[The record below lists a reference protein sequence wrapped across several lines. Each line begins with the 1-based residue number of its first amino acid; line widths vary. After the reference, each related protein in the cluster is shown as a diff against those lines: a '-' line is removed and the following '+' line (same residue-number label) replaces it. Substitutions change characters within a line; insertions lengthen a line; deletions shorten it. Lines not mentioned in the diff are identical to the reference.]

1 MMTMNNT
8 QKNNDNI
15 NQGVDST
22 EQNARGNIKDNIE
35 NNIKGDAQNNAAPII
50 NPEPALAAAARAEQD
65 KINNDSQSADVLPAI
80 KESKVKEASEF
91 GKVAVIYGGSGNE
104 RSVSLDSGAAVL
116 QALQNQGVDATHF
129 DPKHQDITEL
139 RDYDRV
145 FNVLHGRGGEDGLLQ
160 GVLQWFD
167 IPQTGSG
174 ILASA
179 LGMDKV
185 RTKQLWQGCGLSTA
199 PFSLL
204 TAETDWQQVVNMLG
218 LPLIIKP
225 VHEGSS
231 IGMTKVNHLDELPA
245 AYATAVQCGDVVMA
259 ERWITGREFTI
270 VIIDDESYPV
280 IRLEPA
286 DITNF
291 YDFEAKYNR
300 NDTSYYIP
308 CGLSAADEKHLQD
321 LSLAAFRAVDA
332 KGWGRIDAMQ
342 DEAGNFWL
350 LEINTVPGMT
360 SHSLVPMAAKARG
373 MDFDSL
379 CWHIL
384 AQTL

>member
-1 MMTMNNT
+1 MTMNNT
-8 QKNNDNI
+8 KENNNI
-15 NQGVDST
+15 DEDGVNV
-22 EQNARGNIKDNIE
+22 EQNPTDNS
-35 NNIKGDAQNNAAPII
+35 NNSIKGNVQNNTAPII
-50 NPEPALAAAARAEQD
+50 NPETALAAAAQAEQD
-65 KINNDSQSADVLPAI
+65 KVNNNSQSANTLPAI

-91 GKVAVIYGGSGNE
+91 GRVAVIYGGNSNE

-139 RDYDRV
+139 RQYDRV

-204 TAETDWQQVVNMLG
+204 TADTDWQQVVNMLG

-231 IGMTKVNHLDELPA
+231 IGMTKVNNLDELPA

-270 VIIDDESYPV
+270 VIIDDEAYPV

-321 LSLAAFRAVDA
+321 LSLSAFRAVDA

-373 MDFDSL
+373 MDFESL

-384 AQTL
+384 AQTV

>member
-1 MMTMNNT
+1 MTQT
-8 QKNNDNI
+8 SNNDSTSGMSSDDNTMTKTS
-15 NQGVDST
+15 NQP
-22 EQNARGNIKDNIE
+22 
-35 NNIKGDAQNNAAPII
+35 AAPINAVDHPSDDQPSTESDHI
-50 NPEPALAAAARAEQD
+50 LNPEAALAAAQKQEM
-65 KINNDSQSADVLPAI
+65 SAQPADLA
-80 KESKVKEASEF
+80 SAPFVKTCAASDF
-91 GKVAVIYGGSGNE
+91 GKVAVVYGGSSNE

-116 QALQNQGVDATHF
+116 KALQNQGVDATHF
-129 DPKHQDITEL
+129 DPKHQDTSEL

-145 FNVLHGRGGEDGLLQ
+145 FNVLHGRGGEDGVLQ
-160 GVLQWFD
+160 GMLEWLG

-174 ILASA
+174 VLASA

-199 PFSLL
+199 PFALL
-204 TAETDWQQVVNMLG
+204 TADTDWQQVVNMLG

-245 AYATAVQCGDVVMA
+245 AYATAIGCGDAVMA

-270 VIIDDESYPV
+270 VIIDDEAYPV

-286 DITNF
+286 DISNF

-300 NDTSYYIP
+300 NDTGYYIP
-308 CGLSAADEKHLQD
+308 CGLSASDESHLQA

-332 KGWGRIDAMQ
+332 KGWGRVDAMQ
-342 DEAGNFWL
+342 DSNGNFWL

-373 MDFDSL
+373 MNFEHL

-384 AQTL
+384 AQTLS

>member
-1 MMTMNNT
+1 MAIDNN
-8 QKNNDNI
+8 QENI
-15 NQGVDST
+15 
-22 EQNARGNIKDNIE
+22 
-35 NNIKGDAQNNAAPII
+35 NNAAH
-50 NPEPALAAAARAEQD
+50 
-65 KINNDSQSADVLPAI
+65 DVD
-80 KESKVKEASEF
+80 ASVF
-91 GKVAVIYGGSGNE
+91 GKVAVVYGGNSNE
-104 RSVSLDSGAAVL
+104 RIISLDSGAAVL
-116 QALQNQGVDATHF
+116 QALKSQGVDATHF
-129 DPKHQDITEL
+129 DPKDQDVIEL
-139 RDYDRV
+139 RNFDRV
-145 FNVLHGRGGEDGLLQ
+145 FNVLHGRGGEDGILQGLLQ
-160 GVLQWFD
+160 WLE

-174 ILASA
+174 VLASA

-185 RTKQLWQGCGLSTA
+185 RTKQLWKGCDLPTA

-204 TAETDWQQVVNMLG
+204 TADTDWQQIVDTLG

-245 AYATAVQCGDVVMA
+245 AYATAVECGDVVMA

-270 VIIDDESYPV
+270 VIIDDEAYPV
-280 IRLEPA
+280 IRLQPA

-300 NDTSYYIP
+300 NDTGYYIP
-308 CGLSAADEKHLQD
+308 CGLSESEEAHLQA
-321 LSLAAFRAVDA
+321 LSLTAFRAVDA
-332 KGWGRIDAMQ
+332 KGWGRVDAMQ
-342 DEAGNFWL
+342 DTDGNFWL

-373 MDFDSL
+373 MDFNAL

>member
-1 MMTMNNT
+1 MNTT
-8 QKNNDNI
+8 QENNDNI
-15 NQGVDST
+15 NQDDSNT
-22 EQNARGNIKDNIE
+22 EQDTIKDNIS

-65 KINNDSQSADVLPAI
+65 KINNDSQGADVLPAI
-80 KESKVKEASEF
+80 KESKVKDASEF
-91 GKVAVIYGGSGNE
+91 GKVAVVYGGSSNE

-129 DPKHQDITEL
+129 DPKDQDITEL
-139 RDYDRV
+139 RQYDRV

-160 GVLQWFD
+160 GVLQWFN

-199 PFSLL
+199 PFSIL
-204 TAETDWQQVVNMLG
+204 TADTDWQQVVNMLG

-270 VIIDDESYPV
+270 VIIDDEAYPV

-308 CGLSAADEKHLQD
+308 CGLSVADEKHLQE
-321 LSLAAFRAVDA
+321 LSLSAFRAVEA

-350 LEINTVPGMT
+350 LEVNTVPGMT

-373 MDFDSL
+373 MDFERL

-384 AQTL
+384 AQTV

>member
-1 MMTMNNT
+1 MTMNNT
-8 QKNNDNI
+8 KENNNI
-15 NQGVDST
+15 DEDGVNV
-22 EQNARGNIKDNIE
+22 EQNATDNSN
-35 NNIKGDAQNNAAPII
+35 NNIKGNVQNNTAPII
-50 NPEPALAAAARAEQD
+50 NPETALAAAAQAEQD
-65 KINNDSQSADVLPAI
+65 KVNNNSQSANTLPAI
-80 KESKVKEASEF
+80 KESKVKEGNEF
-91 GKVAVIYGGSGNE
+91 GRVAVIYGGNSNE

-139 RDYDRV
+139 RQYDRV

-204 TAETDWQQVVNMLG
+204 TADTDWQQVVNMLG

-231 IGMTKVNHLDELPA
+231 IGMTKVNNLDELPA

-270 VIIDDESYPV
+270 VIIDDEAYPV

-321 LSLAAFRAVDA
+321 LSLSAFRAVDA

-373 MDFDSL
+373 MDFESL

-384 AQTL
+384 AQTV

>member
-8 QKNNDNI
+8 QENNDNM
-15 NQGVDST
+15 NQDGGNT
-22 EQNARGNIKDNIE
+22 EQNATGTIQ
-35 NNIKGDAQNNAAPII
+35 NNIKGNAQKNAAPII
-50 NPEPALAAAARAEQD
+50 NPEPALAAAALVVQD
-65 KINNDSQSADVLPAI
+65 KVANNSQSSDTLPPI
-80 KESKVKEASEF
+80 KESKVKKASEF
-91 GKVAVIYGGSGNE
+91 GKVAVVYGGSSNE

-139 RDYDRV
+139 REYDRV

-160 GVLQWFD
+160 GVLQWFN

-199 PFSLL
+199 PFSIL
-204 TAETDWQQVVNMLG
+204 TADTDWQQVVNMLG

-245 AYATAVQCGDVVMA
+245 AYATAVQCGDAVMA

-270 VIIDDESYPV
+270 VIIDDEAYPV

-321 LSLAAFRAVDA
+321 LSLSAFRAVEA

-350 LEINTVPGMT
+350 LEVNTVPGMT

-373 MDFDSL
+373 MDFESL

-384 AQTL
+384 AQTV

>member
-1 MMTMNNT
+1 MTMNNT
-8 QKNNDNI
+8 KENNNNI
-15 NQGVDST
+15 DEDGVNV
-22 EQNARGNIKDNIE
+22 EQNATDNSK
-35 NNIKGDAQNNAAPII
+35 NNIKGNVQNNAAPII
-50 NPEPALAAAARAEQD
+50 NPETALAAAAQAEQD
-65 KINNDSQSADVLPAI
+65 KVNNNSQSANTLPAI

-91 GKVAVIYGGSGNE
+91 GRVAVIYGGNSNE

-139 RDYDRV
+139 RQYDRV

-204 TAETDWQQVVNMLG
+204 TADTDWQQVVNMLG

-231 IGMTKVNHLDELPA
+231 IGMTKVNNLDELPA

-270 VIIDDESYPV
+270 VIIDDEAYPV

-321 LSLAAFRAVDA
+321 LSLSAFRAVDA

-373 MDFDSL
+373 MDFESL

-384 AQTL
+384 AQTV

>member
-1 MMTMNNT
+1 MTTHNQENNN
-8 QKNNDNI
+8 QENENNMDKSIDNNNIDTNI
-15 NQGVDST
+15 NVGANTSIT
-22 EQNARGNIKDNIE
+22 
-35 NNIKGDAQNNAAPII
+35 
-50 NPEPALAAAARAEQD
+50 NPEAALAAAAQAESEGVENQ
-65 KINNDSQSADVLPAI
+65 QSNQNTLLNVAP
-80 KESKVKEASEF
+80 SKVKDASEF
-91 GKVAVIYGGSGNE
+91 GKVAVVYGGSSNE

-129 DPKHQDITEL
+129 DPKNQDITEL
-139 RDYDRV
+139 RQYDRV

-160 GVLQWFD
+160 GVLQWFN

-185 RTKQLWQGCGLSTA
+185 RTKQLWQGCGLATA

-204 TAETDWQQVVNMLG
+204 TADTDWQQVVNTLG

-231 IGMTKVNHLDELPA
+231 IGMTKVNNLDELPA
-245 AYATAVQCGDVVMA
+245 AYQTAVQCGDAVMA

-270 VIIDDESYPV
+270 VIIDDEAYPV

-373 MDFDSL
+373 MDFESL

-384 AQTL
+384 AQTV

>member
-1 MMTMNNT
+1 MTINNQENMKQENNQ
-8 QKNNDNI
+8 QKNESNIDKSINADAKATIVNPDLALAVAAQAQQDNAA
-15 NQGVDST
+15 SH
-22 EQNARGNIKDNIE
+22 
-35 NNIKGDAQNNAAPII
+35 AQN
-50 NPEPALAAAARAEQD
+50 D
-65 KINNDSQSADVLPAI
+65 KAVPSIAN
-80 KESKVKEASEF
+80 SKVKDASQF
-91 GKVAVIYGGSGNE
+91 GKVAVICGGSSNE

-116 QALQNQGVDATHF
+116 KALQNKGVNATHF
-129 DPKHQDITEL
+129 DPKDQDITEL
-139 RDYDRV
+139 RKFDRV

-160 GVLQWFD
+160 GVLQWFN

-204 TAETDWQQVVNMLG
+204 TADTDWQQVVNMLG

-231 IGMTKVNHLDELPA
+231 IGMTKVNNLDELPA
-245 AYATAVQCGDVVMA
+245 AYATAVQCGDAVMA

-270 VIIDDESYPV
+270 VIIDDEAYPV

-308 CGLSAADEKHLQD
+308 CGLSTADEKHLQD

-373 MDFDSL
+373 MDFEAL

-384 AQTL
+384 AQTLEV

>member
-1 MMTMNNT
+1 MTTNNP
-8 QKNNDNI
+8 QKNSDNF
-15 NQGVDST
+15 NK
-22 EQNARGNIKDNIE
+22 NADR
-35 NNIKGDAQNNAAPII
+35 AQDQTAPIL
-50 NPEPALAAAARAEQD
+50 NPEPALAAAAQAEQD
-65 KINNDSQSADVLPAI
+65 KTQTTN
-80 KESKVKEASEF
+80 ESSDAPPKLKVSNVKEASEF
-91 GKVAVIYGGSGNE
+91 GRVAVIYGGNSNE

-139 RDYDRV
+139 RQYDRV

-160 GVLQWFD
+160 GVLQWFN

-199 PFSLL
+199 PFSIL

-231 IGMTKVNHLDELPA
+231 IGMTKVNNLDELPA

-270 VIIDDESYPV
+270 VIIDDEAYPV

-308 CGLSAADEKHLQD
+308 CGLSISDEKHLQD
-321 LSLAAFRAVDA
+321 LSLSAFRAVGA
-332 KGWGRIDAMQ
+332 TGWGRIDAMQ

-360 SHSLVPMAAKARG
+360 SHSLVPMAAKAHG
-373 MDFDSL
+373 MDFESL

-384 AQTL
+384 AQTI

>member
-1 MMTMNNT
+1 MTINNQENIKQENNQ
-8 QKNNDNI
+8 QKNESNI
-15 NQGVDST
+15 DKSI
-22 EQNARGNIKDNIE
+22 NA
-35 NNIKGDAQNNAAPII
+35 DAKATIV
-50 NPEPALAAAARAEQD
+50 NPDLALAAAAQAQQDNAASNEQND
-65 KINNDSQSADVLPAI
+65 KAVPSIAN
-80 KESKVKEASEF
+80 SKVKDASQF
-91 GKVAVIYGGSGNE
+91 GKVAVICGGSSNE

-116 QALQNQGVDATHF
+116 KALQNKGVDATHF
-129 DPKHQDITEL
+129 DPKDQDITEL
-139 RDYDRV
+139 RKFDRV

-160 GVLQWFD
+160 GVLQWFN

-204 TAETDWQQVVNMLG
+204 TADTDWQQVVNMLG

-231 IGMTKVNHLDELPA
+231 IGMTKVNNLDELPA
-245 AYATAVQCGDVVMA
+245 AYATAVQCGDAVMA

-270 VIIDDESYPV
+270 VIIDDEAYPV

-308 CGLSAADEKHLQD
+308 CGLSTADEKHLQD

-332 KGWGRIDAMQ
+332 KGWGRIDAME

-373 MDFDSL
+373 MDFEAL

-384 AQTL
+384 AQTLEV

>member
-1 MMTMNNT
+1 MTQTHNT
-8 QKNNDNI
+8 QENQKDDN
-15 NQGVDST
+15 
-22 EQNARGNIKDNIE
+22 
-35 NNIKGDAQNNAAPII
+35 
-50 NPEPALAAAARAEQD
+50 
-65 KINNDSQSADVLPAI
+65 
-80 KESKVKEASEF
+80 KESTSLAHSHKDAKVF
-91 GKVAVIYGGSGNE
+91 GKVAVVYGGNSNE
-104 RSVSLDSGAAVL
+104 RVISLDSGAAVL
-116 QALQNQGVDATHF
+116 KALQSQGVDATHF
-129 DPKHQDITEL
+129 DPQDQDITEL
-139 RDYDRV
+139 RNFDRV
-145 FNVLHGRGGEDGLLQ
+145 FNVLHGRGGEDGVLQ
-160 GVLQWFD
+160 GVLQWLD

-174 ILASA
+174 VLASA

-185 RTKQLWQGCGLSTA
+185 RTKQLWQGCDLPTA

-204 TAETDWQQVVNMLG
+204 TADTDWQQVVDTLG

-231 IGMTKVNHLDELPA
+231 IGMTKVNHLDELPP
-245 AYATAVQCGDVVMA
+245 AYATAVECGDVVMA

-270 VIIDDESYPV
+270 VIIDDEAYPV

-308 CGLSAADEKHLQD
+308 CGLSLAEETHLQA
-321 LSLAAFRAVDA
+321 LSLAAFRAVNA
-332 KGWGRIDAMQ
+332 EGWGRIDAMQ
-342 DEAGNFWL
+342 DTEGNFWL

-373 MDFDSL
+373 MDFESL

-384 AQTL
+384 SQTL

>member
-1 MMTMNNT
+1 MTINNQENIKQENNQ
-8 QKNNDNI
+8 QKNESNI
-15 NQGVDST
+15 DKSI
-22 EQNARGNIKDNIE
+22 NA
-35 NNIKGDAQNNAAPII
+35 DAKATIV
-50 NPEPALAAAARAEQD
+50 NPDLALAAAAQAQQD
-65 KINNDSQSADVLPAI
+65 NAASHAQNDKAVPSIAN
-80 KESKVKEASEF
+80 SKVKDASQF
-91 GKVAVIYGGSGNE
+91 GKVAVICGGSSNE

-116 QALQNQGVDATHF
+116 KALQNKGVNATHF
-129 DPKHQDITEL
+129 DPKDQDITEL
-139 RDYDRV
+139 RKFDRV

-160 GVLQWFD
+160 GVLQWFN

-204 TAETDWQQVVNMLG
+204 TADTDWQQVVNMLG

-231 IGMTKVNHLDELPA
+231 IGMTKVNNLDELPA
-245 AYATAVQCGDVVMA
+245 AYATAVQCGDAVMA

-270 VIIDDESYPV
+270 VIIDDEAYPV

-308 CGLSAADEKHLQD
+308 CGLSTADEKHLQD

-373 MDFDSL
+373 MDFEAL

-384 AQTL
+384 AQTLEV

>member
-1 MMTMNNT
+1 MTMNNT
-8 QKNNDNI
+8 KENNNNI
-15 NQGVDST
+15 DEDGVNV
-22 EQNARGNIKDNIE
+22 EQNATDNSN
-35 NNIKGDAQNNAAPII
+35 NNIKGNVQNNAAPII
-50 NPEPALAAAARAEQD
+50 NPETALAAAAQAEQD
-65 KINNDSQSADVLPAI
+65 KVNNNSQSANTLPAI

-91 GKVAVIYGGSGNE
+91 GRVAVIYGGNSNE

-139 RDYDRV
+139 RQYDRV

-204 TAETDWQQVVNMLG
+204 TADTDWQQVVNMLG

-231 IGMTKVNHLDELPA
+231 IGMTKVNNLDELPA

-270 VIIDDESYPV
+270 VIIDDEAYPV

-321 LSLAAFRAVDA
+321 LSLSAFRAVDA

-373 MDFDSL
+373 MDFESL

-384 AQTL
+384 AQTV

>member
-139 RDYDRV
+139 RQYDRV

-160 GVLQWFD
+160 GVLQWFN

-204 TAETDWQQVVNMLG
+204 TADTDWQQVVNMLG

-231 IGMTKVNHLDELPA
+231 IGMTKVNNLDELPA
-245 AYATAVQCGDVVMA
+245 AYATAVQCGDAVMA

-270 VIIDDESYPV
+270 VIIDDEAYPV

-373 MDFDSL
+373 MDFESL

-384 AQTL
+384 AQTV

>member
-1 MMTMNNT
+1 MSSYNHKRNT
-8 QKNNDNI
+8 DKISADSVNI
-15 NQGVDST
+15 NTDD
-22 EQNARGNIKDNIE
+22 KDNRTNHQLSNIE
-35 NNIKGDAQNNAAPII
+35 
-50 NPEPALAAAARAEQD
+50 NPEPALAAAAQSEQNSVSD
-65 KINNDSQSADVLPAI
+65 GSEQISAATTFT
-80 KESKVKEASEF
+80 SKVKEASEF
-91 GKVAVIYGGSGNE
+91 GKVAVVYGGNSNE
-104 RSVSLDSGAAVL
+104 RSVSLDSGSAVL

-145 FNVLHGRGGEDGLLQ
+145 FNVLHGRGGEDGILQ
-160 GVLQWFD
+160 GVLQWLD

-174 ILASA
+174 VLASA

-199 PFSLL
+199 PFALL
-204 TAETDWQQVVNMLG
+204 TADTDWQQVVNMLG

-231 IGMTKVNHLDELPA
+231 IGMTKVNNLDELPA
-245 AYATAVQCGDVVMA
+245 AYAIAISCGDAVMA

-270 VIIDDESYPV
+270 AIVDDEAYPV

-308 CGLSAADEKHLQD
+308 CGLSANEEKHLQA

-332 KGWGRIDAMQ
+332 KGWGRVDAMQ
-342 DEAGNFWL
+342 DLQGNFWL

-360 SHSLVPMAAKARG
+360 SHSLVPMAAKAHG
-373 MDFDSL
+373 LDFASL

>member
-1 MMTMNNT
+1 MTSNASNNT
-8 QKNNDNI
+8 HIDNFNETINN
-15 NQGVDST
+15 NQDLDTV
-22 EQNARGNIKDNIE
+22 N
-35 NNIKGDAQNNAAPII
+35 II
-50 NPEPALAAAARAEQD
+50 NPEPALAAAAQTEQNNN
-65 KINNDSQSADVLPAI
+65 KIISDQNVEDTILASATALD
-80 KESKVKEASEF
+80 ASVF
-91 GKVAVIYGGSGNE
+91 GKVAVIYGGNSNE

-116 QALQNQGVDATHF
+116 QALQNQGINATHY
-129 DPKHQDITEL
+129 DPKYQDITEL
-139 RDYDRV
+139 RGYDRV

-160 GVLQWFD
+160 GVLQWLG

-179 LGMDKV
+179 LSMDKV

-204 TAETDWQQVVNMLG
+204 TADTDWQQVVNMLG

-245 AYATAVQCGDVVMA
+245 AYATAVQCGDAVMA

-270 VIIDDESYPV
+270 VIVDDEAYPV

-300 NDTSYYIP
+300 DDTSYYIP
-308 CGLSAADEKHLQD
+308 CGLSAAEENHLQE
-321 LSLAAFRAVDA
+321 LSLSAFRAVDA
-332 KGWGRIDAMQ
+332 KGWGRVDAMQ
-342 DEAGNFWL
+342 DATGNFWL

-373 MDFDSL
+373 MDFDTL
-379 CWHIL
+379 CVHIL

>member
-1 MMTMNNT
+1 MENK
-8 QKNNDNI
+8 Q
-15 NQGVDST
+15 ST
-22 EQNARGNIKDNIE
+22 KEQSSKA
-35 NNIKGDAQNNAAPII
+35 
-50 NPEPALAAAARAEQD
+50 
-65 KINNDSQSADVLPAI
+65 VT
-80 KESKVKEASEF
+80 SKVKNASEF
-91 GKVAVIYGGSGNE
+91 GKVAVVYGGSSNE

-139 RDYDRV
+139 RQYDRV

-204 TAETDWQQVVNMLG
+204 TADTDWQQVVNMLG

-231 IGMTKVNHLDELPA
+231 IGMTKVNNLD
-245 AYATAVQCGDVVMA
+245 
-259 ERWITGREFTI
+259 
-270 VIIDDESYPV
+270 
-280 IRLEPA
+280 
-286 DITNF
+286 
-291 YDFEAKYNR
+291 
-300 NDTSYYIP
+300 
-308 CGLSAADEKHLQD
+308 
-321 LSLAAFRAVDA
+321 
-332 KGWGRIDAMQ
+332 
-342 DEAGNFWL
+342 
-350 LEINTVPGMT
+350 
-360 SHSLVPMAAKARG
+360 
-373 MDFDSL
+373 
-379 CWHIL
+379 
-384 AQTL
+384 

>member
-1 MMTMNNT
+1 MTMNKT
-8 QKNNDNI
+8 KENNNI
-15 NQGVDST
+15 DEDGVNV
-22 EQNARGNIKDNIE
+22 EQNATDNSN
-35 NNIKGDAQNNAAPII
+35 NNIKGNAQNNAAPII
-50 NPEPALAAAARAEQD
+50 NPETALAAAAQAEQD
-65 KINNDSQSADVLPAI
+65 KVNNNRQSADTLPAI

-91 GKVAVIYGGSGNE
+91 GKVAVIYGGSSNE

-139 RDYDRV
+139 RQYDRV

-204 TAETDWQQVVNMLG
+204 TADTDWQQVVNMLG

-245 AYATAVQCGDVVMA
+245 AYATAVQCGDAVMA

-270 VIIDDESYPV
+270 VIIDDEAYPV

-308 CGLSAADEKHLQD
+308 CGLSTADEKHLQD
-321 LSLAAFRAVDA
+321 LSLSAFRAVEA

-373 MDFDSL
+373 MDFESL

-384 AQTL
+384 AQTV

>member
-1 MMTMNNT
+1 MTNS
-8 QKNNDNI
+8 KNFDTLNDAI
-15 NQGVDST
+15 IDSA
-22 EQNARGNIKDNIE
+22 EKN
-35 NNIKGDAQNNAAPII
+35 II
-50 NPEPALAAAARAEQD
+50 NPEPVLAAAQTQQDDSTILGNTTLDNTLHDSTRLDSTMLNNEQTED
-65 KINNDSQSADVLPAI
+65 EKPLLAPKQDP
-80 KESKVKEASEF
+80 KVF
-91 GKVAVIYGGSGNE
+91 GKVAVVYGGSSNE

-160 GVLQWFD
+160 GVLQWLD

-204 TAETDWQQVVNMLG
+204 TADTDWQQVVNMLG

-245 AYATAVQCGDVVMA
+245 AYETAVQCGDAVMA

-270 VIIDDESYPV
+270 VIIDEEAYPV

-308 CGLSAADEKHLQD
+308 CGLSSNDEKHLQA

-342 DEAGNFWL
+342 DNSGNFWL

-373 MDFDSL
+373 MDFERL

>member
-1 MMTMNNT
+1 MTINNQENIKQENNQ
-8 QKNNDNI
+8 QKNESNI
-15 NQGVDST
+15 DKSI
-22 EQNARGNIKDNIE
+22 NA
-35 NNIKGDAQNNAAPII
+35 DAKATIV
-50 NPEPALAAAARAEQD
+50 NPDLALAAAAQAQQDNAASHEQND
-65 KINNDSQSADVLPAI
+65 KAVPSIAN
-80 KESKVKEASEF
+80 SKVKDASQF
-91 GKVAVIYGGSGNE
+91 GKVAVICGGSSNE

-116 QALQNQGVDATHF
+116 KALQNKGVNATHF
-129 DPKHQDITEL
+129 DPKDQDITEL
-139 RDYDRV
+139 RKFDRV

-160 GVLQWFD
+160 GVLQWFN

-204 TAETDWQQVVNMLG
+204 TADTDWQQVVNMLG

-231 IGMTKVNHLDELPA
+231 IGMTKVNNLDELPA
-245 AYATAVQCGDVVMA
+245 AYATAVQCGDAVMA

-270 VIIDDESYPV
+270 VIIDDEAYPV

-308 CGLSAADEKHLQD
+308 CGLSTADEKHLQD

-373 MDFDSL
+373 MDFEAL

>member
-1 MMTMNNT
+1 MTINDNQEHTSALNNT
-8 QKNNDNI
+8 DN
-15 NQGVDST
+15 
-22 EQNARGNIKDNIE
+22 EADNKSFIT
-35 NNIKGDAQNNAAPII
+35 
-50 NPEPALAAAARAEQD
+50 NPESALAAAQAKKEGMG
-65 KINNDSQSADVLPAI
+65 NNQSDHDIPLSVTP
-80 KESKVKEASEF
+80 SKVKDAHEF
-91 GKVAVIYGGSGNE
+91 GKVAVVYGGSSNE

-129 DPKHQDITEL
+129 DPKHQDVTEL
-139 RDYDRV
+139 RGYDRV

-204 TAETDWQQVVNMLG
+204 TADTDWQQVVNMLG

-231 IGMTKVNHLDELPA
+231 IGMTKVNNLDELPA
-245 AYATAVQCGDVVMA
+245 AYATAVQCGDAVMA

-270 VIIDDESYPV
+270 VIIDDEAYPV

-308 CGLSAADEKHLQD
+308 CGLSDADEKHLQA

-373 MDFDSL
+373 MDFDKL

>member
-1 MMTMNNT
+1 MSDQDNKDKLGTNNGAASEF
-8 QKNNDNI
+8 KSDNYVSDNHSIDKLTAAI
-15 NQGVDST
+15 N
-22 EQNARGNIKDNIE
+22 
-35 NNIKGDAQNNAAPII
+35 
-50 NPEPALAAAARAEQD
+50 NPEPALAAAAQIEQGAGNTNQAEPKQLMS
-65 KINNDSQSADVLPAI
+65 INDSRIQD
-80 KESKVKEASEF
+80 ASVF
-91 GKVAVIYGGSGNE
+91 GRVAVVYGGSSNE

-116 QALQNQGVDATHF
+116 QALQNKGVDATHF

-145 FNVLHGRGGEDGLLQ
+145 FNVLHGRGGEDGVLQ
-160 GVLQWFD
+160 GMLQWLD

-199 PFSLL
+199 PFALL
-204 TAETDWQQVVNMLG
+204 SADTDWQQVVNMLG

-245 AYATAVQCGDVVMA
+245 AYATAIGCGDAVMA

-270 VIIDDESYPV
+270 AIIDDEAYPV
-280 IRLEPA
+280 IRLELA

-291 YDFEAKYNR
+291 YDFEA
-300 NDTSYYIP
+300 
-308 CGLSAADEKHLQD
+308 
-321 LSLAAFRAVDA
+321 
-332 KGWGRIDAMQ
+332 
-342 DEAGNFWL
+342 
-350 LEINTVPGMT
+350 
-360 SHSLVPMAAKARG
+360 
-373 MDFDSL
+373 
-379 CWHIL
+379 
-384 AQTL
+384 

>member
-1 MMTMNNT
+1 MTMNNT
-8 QKNNDNI
+8 KENNNI
-15 NQGVDST
+15 DEDGVNV
-22 EQNARGNIKDNIE
+22 EQNATDNSNSN
-35 NNIKGDAQNNAAPII
+35 NNIKGNVQNNAAPII
-50 NPEPALAAAARAEQD
+50 NPETALAAAAQAEQD
-65 KINNDSQSADVLPAI
+65 KVANNSQSANTLPAI

-91 GKVAVIYGGSGNE
+91 GRVAVIYGGNSNE

-139 RDYDRV
+139 RQYDRV

-204 TAETDWQQVVNMLG
+204 TADTDWQQVVNMLG

-231 IGMTKVNHLDELPA
+231 IGMTKVNNLDELPA

-270 VIIDDESYPV
+270 VIIDDEAYPV

-373 MDFDSL
+373 MDFESL

-384 AQTL
+384 AQTV

>member
-1 MMTMNNT
+1 MTTNNQEHNNQENNH
-8 QKNNDNI
+8 QKNESNPTK
-15 NQGVDST
+15 GM
-22 EQNARGNIKDNIE
+22 NAEANTAIT
-35 NNIKGDAQNNAAPII
+35 
-50 NPEPALAAAARAEQD
+50 NPEPALAAAAQAEQN
-65 KINNDSQSADVLPAI
+65 KIAGNQPNHKTVPSIANSAVKDASQ
-80 KESKVKEASEF
+80 F
-91 GKVAVIYGGSGNE
+91 GKVAVIYGGSSNE

-129 DPKHQDITEL
+129 DPKYQDITEL
-139 RDYDRV
+139 RTYDRV

-160 GVLQWFD
+160 GVLQWFN

-204 TAETDWQQVVNMLG
+204 TADTDWQQVVNMLG

-231 IGMTKVNHLDELPA
+231 IGMTKVNNLDELPA
-245 AYATAVQCGDVVMA
+245 AYATAVQCGDAVMA

-270 VIIDDESYPV
+270 VIIDDEAYPV

-308 CGLSAADEKHLQD
+308 CGLSTADEKHLQE

-373 MDFDSL
+373 MDFDTL

>member
-1 MMTMNNT
+1 MTTHNQENNN
-8 QKNNDNI
+8 QENENNMDKSIDNKNIDTNI
-15 NQGVDST
+15 NVGANT
-22 EQNARGNIKDNIE
+22 AIT
-35 NNIKGDAQNNAAPII
+35 
-50 NPEPALAAAARAEQD
+50 NPEAALAAAAKAESNGVENKQSSQD
-65 KINNDSQSADVLPAI
+65 TFLNVAP
-80 KESKVKEASEF
+80 SKVKDASEF
-91 GKVAVIYGGSGNE
+91 GKVAVVYGGSSNE

-129 DPKHQDITEL
+129 DPKNQDITEL
-139 RDYDRV
+139 RQYDRV

-160 GVLQWFD
+160 GVLQWFN

-204 TAETDWQQVVNMLG
+204 TADTDWQQVVNMLG

-231 IGMTKVNHLDELPA
+231 IGMTKVNNLDELPA
-245 AYATAVQCGDVVMA
+245 AYATAVQCGDAVMA

-270 VIIDDESYPV
+270 VIIDDEAYPV

-373 MDFDSL
+373 MDFESL

-384 AQTL
+384 AQTV